1 MDQSRGVLL
10 LSDPLRSADSAPS
23 AGNVIERRMWS
34 ASERDA
40 GHNFLRID
48 FPEGDRCL
56 PRAQAALW
64 ELRQRCGWVCVA
76 AERGCAGVALSLAE
90 QLPVD
95 RVALLGGT
103 PFSPLTEGG
112 TAARRRE
119 MRRIDNFARRNLA
132 LVTAELLLIGVSE
145 DEARR
150 LAVGL
155 GRRVRL
161 KVQVGADLGSFLE
174 AWEDNGK

>member
-10 LSDPLRSADSAPS
+10 LSDPLRVDAQ
-23 AGNVIERRMWS
+23 GRIIEQMLRS
-34 ASERDA
+34 ASEGDA
-40 GHNFLRID
+40 GRRLLFVD
-48 FPEGDRCL
+48 FPEGEKCL

-64 ELRQRCGWVCVA
+64 ELKQRCFWVCVA
-76 AERGCAGVALSLAE
+76 AERVCAGVALALAE

-103 PFSPLTEGG
+103 PFSPLPTGG

-119 MRRIDNFARRNLA
+119 LRRMDAFARRNLA
-132 LVTAELLLIGVSE
+132 LLVAELLLVDVSQ
-145 DEARR
+145 DEMRR
-150 LAVGL
+150 LTCGL
-155 GRRVRL
+155 GRNVVLRA
-161 KVQVGADLGSFLE
+161 QGSADWYSFVE